1 VKQIF
6 AIVGLGAFVAIFVV
20 SLLIAVGV
28 FQRRPAVSP
37 VETAQVCKCDCPDC
51 DCNLPAGRVPARRDC
66 HCGCPTC
73 VDDTSCKSS
82 CIPARRDP
90 TKDGAQ

>member
-1 VKQIF
+1 MKQIF

-28 FQRRPAVSP
+28 FQRRPAVTP
-37 VETAQVCKCDCPDC
+37 VLTAQVCTCDCPDC
-51 DCNLPAGRVPARRDC
+51 DCNLPVGQRIRC

-73 VDDTSCKSS
+73 VDETSCKSS
-82 CIPARRDP
+82 CIPAHRDP
-90 TKDGAQ
+90 AKDGAQ